1 MSSWGPSIPME
12 HDSSTGFTMN
22 SSIVSEIQQNFK
34 MLVLTMPG
42 ERVMIPDYGVGIK
55 KYLFSR
61 FGEDVYSAIKSR
73 ILEQTSRYLPVVKI
87 SNIIFDDTDMDGN
100 ILGIRI
106 EYSIPTLGV
115 SDSLVVTT

>member
-12 HDSSTGFTMN
+12 QDSVTGFTMN
-22 SSIVSEIQQNFK
+22 HSIVSEIQQNFK
-34 MLVLTMPG
+34 MLILTMPG
-42 ERVMIPDYGVGIK
+42 ERVMIPEYGVGIK

-61 FGEDVYSAIKSR
+61 FGEDVYAEIK
-73 ILEQTSRYLPVVKI
+73 TKI
-87 SNIIFDDTDMDGN
+87 SQQVATYMPVINIRNIIFDDTDMDGN